1 MRGLLFVIV
10 AGILSAT
17 PVGGNNFNLGEWWQ
31 NEFDVFDK
39 INDKIEESNKTEP
52 PTSQPTLKPT
62 KSPTFSPTEVSG
74 VDQFYI
80 CSLYHVSFLVD
91 VFMLFFK
98 ESIIS
103 TFILP
108 YGVNSTKQRPII
120 ISIIP
125 AIFASHPISDTYHA
139 A

>member
-17 PVGGNNFNLGEWWQ
+17 HVSGSNLGDWWGTEQ
-31 NEFDVFDK
+31 DILDK

-52 PTSQPTLKPT
+52 PTNRPTLKPT
-62 KSPTFSPTEVSG
+62 ESPTFAPTEVSG

-80 CSLYHVSFLVD
+80 CSVYYVSFLVHA
-91 VFMLFFK
+91 FMLFFE

-103 TFILP
+103 AFILP
-108 YGVNSTKQRPII
+108 DGVNSTKQHPII
-120 ISIIP
+120 FSIVP
-125 AIFASHPISDTYHA
+125 AFYASHPIGNTYHA

>member
-17 PVGGNNFNLGEWWQ
+17 PVSGNNFNLGDWWAT
-31 NEFDVFDK
+31 EFGVFDK

-62 KSPTFSPTEVSG
+62 VSPTFAPTEVSG

-80 CSLYHVSFLVD
+80 RSVYHVLFLVD
-91 VFMLFFK
+91 VCMLFF
-98 ESIIS
+98 EDSIIS

-108 YGVNSTKQRPII
+108 YGVISTKQRPII
-120 ISIIP
+120 FSIIP
-125 AIFASHPISDTYHA
+125 TIYASYLIYNAYHA
-139 A
+139 T

>member
-17 PVGGNNFNLGEWWQ
+17 PVSGNNFNLGDWWGTEQ
-31 NEFDVFDK
+31 NVFDK

-62 KSPTFSPTEVSG
+62 VSPTFAPTEVSG

-91 VFMLFFK
+91 VCILFFE

-120 ISIIP
+120 FSIIP
-125 AIFASHPISDTYHA
+125 AIYVSHLISNAFDA